1 MKLFSIL
8 VAGFALVHG
17 QTDDQIDPRGKE
29 RVFLV
34 SIIFYISIILMNF
47 DGITVQGSQNT
58 SNSSEQSKKTYDKMD
73 EWKYWFKISSRK

>member
-29 RVFLV
+29 RVFLEN
-34 SIIFYISIILMNF
+34 IIFLHKYNF
-47 DGITVQGSQNT
+47 NQFRWNNLPREPKHLKLV
-58 SNSSEQSKKTYDKMD
+58 
-73 EWKYWFKISSRK
+73 

>member
-29 RVFLV
+29 RVFLEN
-34 SIIFYISIILMNF
+34 IIFLH
-47 DGITVQGSQNT
+47 
-58 SNSSEQSKKTYDKMD
+58 
-73 EWKYWFKISSRK
+73 KYTGLLKIGTRMCIAFR

>member
-29 RVFLV
+29 RSFLE
-34 SIIFYISIILMNF
+34 FLLDF
-47 DGITVQGSQNT
+47 L
-58 SNSSEQSKKTYDKMD
+58 ELK
-73 EWKYWFKISSRK
+73 